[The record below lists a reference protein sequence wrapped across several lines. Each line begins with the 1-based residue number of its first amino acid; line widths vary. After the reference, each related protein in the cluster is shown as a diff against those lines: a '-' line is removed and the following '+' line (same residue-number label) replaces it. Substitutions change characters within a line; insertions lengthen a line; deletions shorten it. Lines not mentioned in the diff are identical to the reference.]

1 MLQGAQEK
9 LLEHMPQSEN
19 DGQENEAIT
28 ARELF
33 KKAGLSEMESTAKNA
48 LQQLVSAGLV
58 QRTIREGRNKPLRY
72 FIASV
77 PRGTPK
83 GNKNKRKNEALLTIL
98 EGEKP

>member
-1 MLQGAQEK
+1 
-9 LLEHMPQSEN
+9 MPQSEN

-72 FIASV
+72 FTVSV
-77 PRGTPK
+77 PREKQAGS
-83 GNKNKRKNEALLTIL
+83 KNKRKNEALLTVL
-98 EGEKP
+98 AGEKP